1 MTRGENAY
9 KEAKTAG
16 MVVRAG
22 GDRECGKA
30 SGPGRRIHLSRVESG
45 RVETEEPRLVSRAQ
59 LQCNVSIQLV
69 HLHIDDVKM
78 KDTKTEGME
87 VDIAETERRRRATW
101 RSQRTR
107 VTGRATT
114 RMMTSSKLTL
124 EIKHL

>member
-30 SGPGRRIHLSRVESG
+30 SGPGHRIHLSWVESG

-59 LQCNVSIQLV
+59 LQCQHPTGSSPHWWCEDEGYQDRGHGGGHCRDGAEEESDLEESEDESDWESYDK
-69 HLHIDDVKM
+69 DD
-78 KDTKTEGME
+78 
-87 VDIAETERRRRATW
+87 DIL
-101 RSQRTR
+101 Q
-107 VTGRATT
+107 VNIGD
-114 RMMTSSKLTL
+114 
-124 EIKHL
+124 